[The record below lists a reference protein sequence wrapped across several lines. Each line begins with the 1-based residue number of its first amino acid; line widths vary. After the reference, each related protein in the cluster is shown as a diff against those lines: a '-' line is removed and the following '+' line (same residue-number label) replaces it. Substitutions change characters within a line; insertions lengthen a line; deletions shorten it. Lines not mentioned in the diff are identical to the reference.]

1 MFVLDTNVVSESM
14 RKRPHPS
21 VLHWLDNRLKRD
33 LFVTAVT
40 QAGVLTGIAILP
52 AGKRRQGL
60 AAAADRAFDR
70 LTTDEAVVPRLWWFE
85 IRNVLIVNER
95 RGRVTA
101 ADTTAFLR
109 DLARLPIRLDAN
121 PGEHLVLALARKHG
135 LAVYDAAYLE
145 LAVRL
150 DAPVASLDRALNA
163 AARSEGVGIV

>member
-1 MFVLDTNVVSESM
+1 MPFVLDASA
-14 RKRPHPS
+14 
-21 VLHWLDNRLKRD
+21 
-33 LFVTAVT
+33 TAT
-40 QAGVLTGIAILP
+40 WCFHDEQD
-52 AGKRRQGL
+52 R
-60 AAAADRAFDR
+60 AADRAFDR

-150 DAPVASLDRALNA
+150 DAPVASVDRVLNA
-163 AARSEGVGIV
+163 AARSEGVGVV